1 MFTEY
6 ASSKFGGC
14 DVTTYCCVFV
24 CIYLYLSAEKYD
36 RKGSVMVVEC
46 RANQFT
52 VPEMTLAE
60 FIEHKR

>member
-1 MFTEY
+1 M
-6 ASSKFGGC
+6 
-14 DVTTYCCVFV
+14 FV